1 MANGPEH
8 MRVGAASGCSAV
20 ALALVGTAAA
30 GYPVVS
36 SPLTSALLI
45 VVAAP
50 IGVLHALLPDID
62 LRGTLSRW
70 LGWIGAG
77 ITAIVRSLSVVTTG
91 RAHRGMTHTWWFVVL
106 SALPWVLVHPV
117 LVVAALSGGA
127 SHLLLDTRLAKTWRK
142 LYRTAP
148 RPDRKPTAAR
158 TRLPQRGS
166 VTPADKLSAGKRVPV
181 SARDSQGKF
190 AGGASVGRRSGRKA

>member
-8 MRVGAASGCSAV
+8 MRVGAASGCTAV

-30 GYPVVS
+30 GYPAVS
-36 SPLTSALLI
+36 SPPTAALLI

-50 IGVLHALLPDID
+50 IGAFHALLPDID

-91 RAHRGMTHTWWFVVL
+91 RAHRGMTHTWWFVL
-106 SALPWVLVHPV
+106 LCAAPWVLVHPV

-127 SHLLLDTRLAKTWRK
+127 SHLLLDTRLAKR
-142 LYRTAP
+142 LR
-148 RPDRKPTAAR
+148 DRKPTVAR
-158 TRLPQRGS
+158 TRLPRRGS
-166 VTPADKLSAGKRVPV
+166 VTPAEKLSAGKRVPV
-181 SARDSQGKF
+181 SARDGQGRF
-190 AGGASVGRRSGRKA
+190 AGGASVGRRSGGKA